1 MHCKSK
7 FHLSRHAEL
16 YSFCPW
22 RYNPYFCRMNHCC
35 CSITKLCLTLCN
47 PMDCST
53 PGFPGLHHLPEFAQ
67 IHVHWVGDAISPSHP
82 LPPSSPFTC
91 NLSKHYGL
99 FQWVSSLHCVVKGLE
114 LQRQSFQRIFRIN
127 FLQDWLVWFPCCPRD
142 SQDSFQYNSKASIF
156 WHSAFFMVQL
166 SHP

>member
-35 CSITKLCLTLCN
+35 CSVTKLCLTLCN

-67 IHVHWVGDAISPSHP
+67 IHVHWVGDAIPI
-82 LPPSSPFTC
+82 SSSAT
-91 NLSKHYGL
+91 L
-99 FQWVSSLHCVVKGLE
+99 FSFYLQSFQALQSFPMSQLFALCGQGLE
-114 LQRQSFQRIFRIN
+114 LQHQSFQTIFRIN